1 MDKHDKKNN
10 IILYPGLVKRLIEKG
25 MDALKDKNGRV
36 ALEFFLEAE
45 SFDESNP
52 QVTFGK
58 MLSLIELGRLQE
70 ALNHSKELLHGGT
83 GDYYEILQVHISLL
97 VQLGHYNEVVQLLEA
112 VITEEKLPSQYAES
126 FYQLLHFSRQMVRD
140 QQWTTSKEDESISE
154 TVKPML
160 EAESIELQA
169 SAITMLKDSDAED
182 AHFLLIDYINGEN
195 RDPVLVSLAI
205 QALRDKGINQLVT
218 YQKGNEI
225 KQTNPSEIDQE
236 GLEIFQRAI
245 DAELEELGESEDPIL
260 LEMAK
265 QLCVT
270 YMLSIYP
277 LYPDPKD
284 AWFWGCVFYTC
295 AAERIGLEC
304 QEVLHFEEID
314 QKLFLQKKEEV
325 MEVEAGVYRL

>member
-1 MDKHDKKNN
+1 MDKRDKKDNL
-10 IILYPGLVKRLIEKG
+10 ILYPGLVKRLIEKG
-25 MDALKDKNGRV
+25 MDALKDKNGQA

-45 SFDESNP
+45 TYDEANP

-58 MLSLIELGRLQE
+58 MLSLIELGRLNE
-70 ALNHSKELLHGGT
+70 ALKQSKELLHGGT

-126 FYQLLHFSRQMVRD
+126 FYQLLHFSRQMVSG
-140 QQWTTSKEDESISE
+140 QQWSNSREDESISD

-169 SAITMLKDSDAED
+169 SAITMLKDSDAKD
-182 AHFLLIDYINGEN
+182 AISLLIAYINEDN

-205 QALRDKGINQLVT
+205 QALKDKGLNQIVT
-218 YQKGNEI
+218 YQRGKET
-225 KQTNPSEIDQE
+225 KQTNPNEIDQD
-236 GLEIFQRAI
+236 GLETFQRAI
-245 DAELEELGESEDPIL
+245 VAKLEDLVENEDPVL
-260 LEMAK
+260 LDIAK

-277 LYPDPKD
+277 LFPEPKD
-284 AWFWGCVFYTC
+284 ERVWACVFYAC

-304 QEVLHFEEID
+304 QEVIHFEEID
-314 QKLFLQKKEEV
+314 QKLLIQKVEEV
-325 MEVEAGVYRL
+325 MDIESADYRL